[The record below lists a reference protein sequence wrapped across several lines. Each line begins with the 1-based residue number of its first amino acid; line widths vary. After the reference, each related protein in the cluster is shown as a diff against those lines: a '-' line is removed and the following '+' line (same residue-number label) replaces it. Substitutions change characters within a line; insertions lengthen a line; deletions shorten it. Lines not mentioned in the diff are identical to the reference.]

1 MTSPWKC
8 TGQLQKPAISVMIV
22 KVVLVQRKRLST
34 NIKSADFYT
43 HPQSLADFHK
53 VIISTTWMSRR
64 MLPLIYLQYY
74 FDSNEHE
81 IRWNEDQKKSKT
93 TFSTQKEIEEY
104 KNLKAKKHFIKF

>member
-1 MTSPWKC
+1 
-8 TGQLQKPAISVMIV
+8 
-22 KVVLVQRKRLST
+22 
-34 NIKSADFYT
+34 
-43 HPQSLADFHK
+43 
-53 VIISTTWMSRR
+53 MSRR

-81 IRWNEDQKKSKT
+81 IRWNEDQKKLKT